1 MYALVDINGKQYRAE
16 KGARLKVDHLAK
28 EEGDRME
35 FESVL
40 MISNDGEVKIGTP
53 YVSGA
58 RVKAVVEG
66 EGRDRKIVVFKY
78 KRRKG
83 YRKTR
88 GHRQAF
94 TFLRVEDIAGT

>member
-1 MYALVDINGKQYRAE
+1 MYALVDINGKQYKAE
-16 KGARLKVDHLAK
+16 KGARIKVDRLAK

-40 MISNDGEVKIGTP
+40 MVSDDGQVKIGTP
-53 YVSGA
+53 YVDGA
-58 RVKAVVEG
+58 SVKAVVEG
-66 EGRDRKIVVFKY
+66 AGRDSKIKVFKY

-88 GHRQAF
+88 GHRQPF
-94 TFLRVEDIAGT
+94 TLLRVEEIAGV